1 MRSKKALYNIGT
13 NVLLQFIVI
22 IYGFVVPKIIIEKF
36 GSDVNGLVSSITQF
50 LGYIALLES
59 GMGPV
64 VKAVLYKPIAKKDKK
79 AIANILNASEKFF
92 KVIAVIF
99 VVYLIVLVFF
109 YPFIVINSFDYFF
122 TASLIIII
130 SISTFAEYYFGMTYK
145 LYLQAEQ
152 KNYVISLIQI
162 VIYIFSLLAIV
173 ILAKFNVSIQ
183 MLKLVSGLLFVAR
196 PILQNIYVKKKY
208 NIDLK
213 NADDNYRLENKWD
226 ALAQHIAAV
235 IHNNTDVAVLTFFGS
250 LIDVSIYSVYS
261 MVLRG
266 IKTLIQ
272 AFTGGVDA
280 ALGDMIA
287 KGENETLRR
296 SFKVYELFFHS
307 INTIVFSCCIM
318 LIVPFI
324 SIYTKDI
331 TDANYVR
338 PIFAILLVLSE
349 FVYSIRL
356 PYSSITLV
364 AGHFKETMKGAWV
377 ESIVNIVL
385 SVVLVIKFGIV
396 GVAIGTLVAMI
407 IRTVEF
413 MYHSAKYILNI
424 NVLDMVKRVII
435 IILEVCT
442 SILLCKFLPDIHIVN
457 YLTWIFKALQVG
469 IITCVVV
476 MLVNYVFYKSDFVE
490 LKRIALKNL
499 NRK

>member
-196 PILQNIYVKKKY
+196 PI
-208 NIDLK
+208 
-213 NADDNYRLENKWD
+213 
-226 ALAQHIAAV
+226 
-235 IHNNTDVAVLTFFGS
+235 
-250 LIDVSIYSVYS
+250 
-261 MVLRG
+261 
-266 IKTLIQ
+266 
-272 AFTGGVDA
+272 
-280 ALGDMIA
+280 
-287 KGENETLRR
+287 
-296 SFKVYELFFHS
+296 
-307 INTIVFSCCIM
+307 
-318 LIVPFI
+318 
-324 SIYTKDI
+324 
-331 TDANYVR
+331 
-338 PIFAILLVLSE
+338 
-349 FVYSIRL
+349 
-356 PYSSITLV
+356 
-364 AGHFKETMKGAWV
+364 
-377 ESIVNIVL
+377 
-385 SVVLVIKFGIV
+385 
-396 GVAIGTLVAMI
+396 
-407 IRTVEF
+407 
-413 MYHSAKYILNI
+413 
-424 NVLDMVKRVII
+424 
-435 IILEVCT
+435 
-442 SILLCKFLPDIHIVN
+442 
-457 YLTWIFKALQVG
+457 
-469 IITCVVV
+469 
-476 MLVNYVFYKSDFVE
+476 
-490 LKRIALKNL
+490 
-499 NRK
+499 